1 MKKIIELKY
10 LTPLE
15 FVAMYSRKDLK
26 RERVELQNYAQ
37 LTILEIIE
45 MITENN
51 TDGLINTFNRFAPE
65 VGYEYCE
72 EHNIFYEYEKCPFCQ
87 LGMRVD

>member
-15 FVAMYSRKDLK
+15 FVAMYTRKDLK
-26 RERVELQNYAQ
+26 NECFELEKYAQ
-37 LTILEIIE
+37 LTILE
-45 MITENN
+45 MIGMVSKND
-51 TDGLINTFNRFAPE
+51 TDGLINAFNRFAPE

-72 EHNIFYEYEKCPFCQ
+72 EHNIFHEYEKCQFCQ
-87 LGMRVD
+87 LGIRVD